1 MIFYWKDQ
9 RGLKEFRSHVDK
21 FLYGGDEHFM
31 REVVSKLKE
40 RLEVG
45 CKDKLVIWILQG
57 KIRERVNG

>member
-1 MIFYWKDQ
+1 M
-9 RGLKEFRSHVDK
+9 DK